1 MYVEMSFSRYFGGN
15 NVEVYALVGPSGTG
29 KSFRAIATAHEC
41 GAELIIDDGLLIKG
55 NRILGGISA
64 KRQSTRIGAI
74 KAALF
79 MDEEHAR
86 QARAVLEK
94 VKPSRVLI
102 LGTSVGMVEKITA
115 RLDLPPVSRV
125 ISIEEIASPREIR
138 QALTMRVRY
147 SKHVIPA
154 PTVEVKKRF
163 PDIFAD
169 SLRIFLGR
177 KGPQGKRSWLEQSV
191 VRPTFTY
198 YGKLTIT
205 TSALVAIVSRAAEEV
220 PGVKSAGRVTVQRNV
235 DGVVIEVH
243 PVLHYGS
250 VLNQVGREIQEAVKR
265 RVEEMTGLV
274 VKSVNILVREL
285 SFPRGKEP
293 V

>member
-1 MYVEMSFSRYFGGN
+1 M
-15 NVEVYALVGPSGTG
+15 EVYALVGPSGTG

-102 LGTSVGMVEKITA
+102 LGTSVGMVEKIAA
-115 RLDLPPVSRV
+115 RLGLPPVSRI

-138 QALTMRVRY
+138 QALTMRARY

-220 PGVKSAGRVTVQRNV
+220 PGVKSAGRVTVQRYV

-243 PVLHYGS
+243 PVLYYGC
-250 VLNQVGREIQEAVKR
+250 VLNQVGREIQVAVKR
-265 RVEEMTGLV
+265 RVEEMTGLM

>member
-1 MYVEMSFSRYFGGN
+1 MCVEMSFSRYFGGN

-102 LGTSVGMVEKITA
+102 LGTSVGMVEKISA
-115 RLDLPPVSRV
+115 RLGLPPVSRI

-138 QALTMRVRY
+138 QALTMRARY

-220 PGVKSAGRVTVQRNV
+220 PGVKSAGRVTVQRDA

-243 PVLHYGS
+243 PVLYYGY
-250 VLNQVGREIQEAVKR
+250 VLNQVGREIQVAVKR

>member
-1 MYVEMSFSRYFGGN
+1 M
-15 NVEVYALVGPSGTG
+15 EVYALVGPSGTG